1 MRPVVSQVGPGDLSE
16 MIQMASCQGQGFLV
30 TLVTAFTG
38 AAALGEEGMPVLGE
52 ELWKVL
58 VKRVLESFQND
69 PVCFRLQEV
78 LLSIHFQQLYL
89 L

>member
-1 MRPVVSQVGPGDLSE
+1 MQPA
-16 MIQMASCQGQGFLV
+16 IKKKN
-30 TLVTAFTG
+30 
-38 AAALGEEGMPVLGE
+38 LGEEGMPVLWE